1 MIVDRN
7 KDLYAGSTGDY
18 DKKIYMLLP
27 IYLYG
32 QPVLRK
38 VATDI
43 TADYPDLKKLIEDMF
58 ETMDKSDGVGLAAP
72 QIGLDIRV
80 LVINLD
86 ALSETFPEYKDYR
99 KAMINAHIE
108 EVSGDK
114 ITREEGCLSL
124 PGIHEPVTRQEK
136 IKITYRDQD
145 FVEHTEVFEGYVA
158 RVIQHEYDHLEGKM
172 FIDHLS
178 PIRKQLIKSKLNS
191 ILKGKVNCGYRV
203 KAVEK

>member
-1 MIVDRN
+1 M
-7 KDLYAGSTGDY
+7 
-18 DKKIYMLLP
+18 
-27 IYLYG
+27 
-32 QPVLRK
+32 
-38 VATDI
+38 
-43 TADYPDLKKLIEDMF
+43 
-58 ETMDKSDGVGLAAP
+58 
-72 QIGLDIRV
+72 
-80 LVINLD
+80 
-86 ALSETFPEYKDYR
+86 
-99 KAMINAHIE
+99 
-108 EVSGDK
+108 
-114 ITREEGCLSL
+114 SL

-203 KAVEK
+203 EAVKK

>member
-1 MIVDRN
+1 
-7 KDLYAGSTGDY
+7 
-18 DKKIYMLLP
+18 MLLP

-99 KAMINAHIE
+99 
-108 EVSGDK
+108 
-114 ITREEGCLSL
+114 
-124 PGIHEPVTRQEK
+124 Q
-136 IKITYRDQD
+136 
-145 FVEHTEVFEGYVA
+145 
-158 RVIQHEYDHLEGKM
+158 
-172 FIDHLS
+172 
-178 PIRKQLIKSKLNS
+178 
-191 ILKGKVNCGYRV
+191 
-203 KAVEK
+203 

>member
-1 MIVDRN
+1 MI
-7 KDLYAGSTGDY
+7 
-18 DKKIYMLLP
+18 LP

-43 TADYPDLKKLIEDMF
+43 PADYPDLKKLLDNMH
-58 ETMDKSDGVGLAAP
+58 ETMDASDGVGLAAP

-86 ALSETFPEYKDYR
+86 ALADSWPEYKGYR
-99 KAMINAHIE
+99 KSMINAHIVE
-108 EVSGDK
+108 TTGDT
-114 ITREEGCLSL
+114 ISREEGCLSL

-136 IKITYRDQD
+136 VTITYRDEN
-145 FVEHTEVFEGYVA
+145 FEEHTETFEGYVA

-178 PIRKQLIKSKLNS
+178 PIRKQLIKSKLNN
-191 ILKGKVNCGYRV
+191 ILRGKVRCDYRT
-203 KAVEK
+203 KAVNVKR

>member
-1 MIVDRN
+1 
-7 KDLYAGSTGDY
+7 
-18 DKKIYMLLP
+18 MLLP

-86 ALSETFPEYKDYR
+86 ALSETFPESKDYR
-99 KAMINAHIE
+99 N
-108 EVSGDK
+108 DK
-114 ITREEGCLSL
+114 C
-124 PGIHEPVTRQEK
+124 P
-136 IKITYRDQD
+136 YR
-145 FVEHTEVFEGYVA
+145 
-158 RVIQHEYDHLEGKM
+158 R
-172 FIDHLS
+172 S
-178 PIRKQLIKSKLNS
+178 IR
-191 ILKGKVNCGYRV
+191 
-203 KAVEK
+203 